1 MKRTVSMKDVAIAA
15 GVSQP
20 AVSYAYNKP
29 SEISDSQREHILKVA
44 KELGYPGP
52 NVRGRSLRSGRVGA
66 IGLMIM
72 DALPYAFADP
82 STIGVLKGIGE
93 FGELSSVALSLFPLQ
108 REFAESSVVS
118 KGMSL
123 ALRGLVDGLIAHC
136 LPDNYPGI
144 EIALKQGIPMV
155 LVDAPVIEGLPF
167 VGIDDFG
174 SGKAQMQHL
183 LDLGHRRIG
192 IIAERLRPDGQ
203 KGYVSRRRIQESTE
217 HVVSE
222 RISGYLTAAQAAGL
236 SFDDLVVVEA
246 GGFDYADGYWAA
258 ERLLE
263 KKGITAVAAT
273 SDVMALSMLTAA
285 RERRM
290 SVPKQLSV
298 IGFDD
303 IPEAVGAN
311 LTTIRQ
317 SLVEKGRVA
326 AQMLHELLNAEDP
339 EAVEA
344 RRIILPTELIVRTST
359 GTCKV

>member
-1 MKRTVSMKDVAIAA
+1 MKDVAIAA

-29 SEISDSQREHILKVA
+29 SEISGSQREHILKVA
-44 KELGYPGP
+44 KDLGYPGP

-108 REFAESSVVS
+108 KDIAGGSGDARS
-118 KGMSL
+118 MSL
-123 ALRGLVDGLIAHC
+123 ALRGLVDGLIVHC
-136 LPDNYPGI
+136 LPDDYPGI
-144 EIALKQGIPMV
+144 DIALKQGIPMV
-155 LVDAPVIEGLPF
+155 VVDAPVIEGVPF

-174 SGKAQMQHL
+174 AGKLQMQHL

-192 IIAERLRPDGQ
+192 IIAERLRPDGH
-203 KGYVSRRRIQESTE
+203 KGLVSRRRIQASTE

-222 RISGYLTAAQAAGL
+222 RLSGHLAAAQAAAL

-246 GGFDYADGYWAA
+246 GGFDYGDGYWAA

-273 SDVMALSMLTAA
+273 SDVMALSMLAIA
-285 RERRM
+285 RERGI

-298 IGFDD
+298 VGFDD
-303 IPEAVGAN
+303 IPEAVGAG

-326 AQMLHELLNAEDP
+326 AQMLHELLNADGAGP
-339 EAVEA
+339 AEAKKV
-344 RRIILPTELIVRTST
+344 ILPTELIVRTST
-359 GTCKV
+359 GTCKA